1 MTDHLKELEDF
12 CQAQIAR
19 LLNQNE
25 KSLATSITN
34 LDALANPV
42 SAHAAGP
49 RKPSLSELEM
59 DDQEWRPRPRIRRNS

>member
-19 LLNQNE
+19 LLSQNE
-25 KSLATSITN
+25 KSSGISITN
-34 LDALANPV
+34 LDAPVSLV

-49 RKPSLSELEM
+49 KKPSLSELEM
-59 DDQEWRPRPRIRRNS
+59 DDQEWKPRPRLRRNS